1 MVDIPRNF
9 RLLDELEEG
18 EKGNRGDVS
27 YGLAHYD
34 DRTLS
39 EWAATICGP
48 PGTAFEGRIL
58 SLALTCGPMYPAQPP
73 TVRFVTRVALEAVG
87 PDGTVDLA
95 RVPGLAPWQPSL
107 RILDVLDALAALMR
121 SPGCRGLPQPEGE
134 YETQ

>member
-1 MVDIPRNF
+1 MADIPRNF

-18 EKGNRGDVS
+18 EKGGRGDVS

-34 DRTLS
+34 DRALS
-39 EWAATICGP
+39 EWTATICGP

-58 SLALTCGPMYPAQPP
+58 SLALTCGPAYPAQPP
-73 TVRFVTRVALEAVG
+73 AVRFVSRVALEAVG
-87 PDGTVDLA
+87 ADGAVDLA

-121 SPGCRGLPQPEGE
+121 SPGSRGRAQPEGE
-134 YETQ
+134 YEAQ